1 MLYKES
7 FIVEDIV
14 GKKILIHGY
23 KHNGKIHRCWSKGLV
38 LQETDDH
45 YIVINNRTLVT
56 ESEECGIRVNRQF
69 GTCLNINGI
78 MLFV

>member
-1 MLYKES
+1 M
-7 FIVEDIV
+7 EDIV

-45 YIVINNRTLVT
+45 YIVINNRTLVNQMA
-56 ESEECGIRVNRQF
+56 ECGIHVNLLF
-69 GTCLNINGI
+69 GICPNINGT
-78 MLFV
+78 MSFV

>member
-1 MLYKES
+1 MYNVNVNKES
-7 FIVEDIV
+7 FVVEDIV

-45 YIVINNRTLVT
+45 YIVINNRTLVR
-56 ESEECGIRVNRQF
+56 IRWQNVAY
-69 GTCLNINGI
+69 T
-78 MLFV
+78 

>member
-1 MLYKES
+1 M
-7 FIVEDIV
+7 EDIV

-56 ESEECGIRVNRQF
+56 ESDGRMWHTREPSGKRSYPLVLHQGCGRI
-69 GTCLNINGI
+69 L
-78 MLFV
+78 

>member
-1 MLYKES
+1 M
-7 FIVEDIV
+7 EDIV

-45 YIVINNRTLVT
+45 DDTGDRRLITLLLII
-56 ESEECGIRVNRQF
+56 GHW
-69 GTCLNINGI
+69 
-78 MLFV
+78 